1 MTASPTADVRA
12 AGFAAF
18 EHFDTAQALA
28 MFGSVQSFRK
38 ILEMALDS
46 LNTDLIK
53 IEAALEVGDLKAAS
67 HLLHG
72 IKGFAPIF
80 CRDAL
85 CARVAELE
93 RSCKTDVVE
102 QVLPNY
108 AQLAPMLSKWR
119 DEMAHYLTHGDL
131 PSTP

>member
-1 MTASPTADVRA
+1 MITSPPPDASAAD
-12 AGFAAF
+12 FTAF

-28 MFGSVQSFRK
+28 MFGSAQSFRK

-53 IEAALEVGDLKAAS
+53 IESSLEAGDLKAAS

-85 CARVAELE
+85 CARIAALE
-93 RSCKTDVVE
+93 RSSKIDAIE

-108 AQLAPMLSKWR
+108 VQLAPLLSRWR
-119 DEMAHYLTHGDL
+119 DEMAHYLTHGDRPAAL
-131 PSTP
+131 